1 MEEMSKSWEQ
11 KLAEQ
16 DSKNAE
22 ETKKKEAIELAKKSG
37 NPQILNLNEDG
48 VLDRK
53 IFLDLMEH
61 TTCKVGRK
69 TANPDENPEVM
80 LGGIGIQSDHAIF
93 STSGDR
99 TKLWACNA
107 EAAKHIYIN
116 GNALTNCHPVDLKP
130 NDRIIFGTGTVF
142 LYRCQQRDAEVELTD
157 SPENPITFEY
167 AMKEKQKNEDA
178 ADEERRAREKEVQDA
193 ENAAKMDALRV

>member
-1 MEEMSKSWEQ
+1 M
-11 KLAEQ
+11 
-16 DSKNAE
+16 
-22 ETKKKEAIELAKKSG
+22 
-37 NPQILNLNEDG
+37 
-48 VLDRK
+48 
-53 IFLDLMEH
+53 
-61 TTCKVGRK
+61 
-69 TANPDENPEVM
+69 
-80 LGGIGIQSDHAIF
+80 
-93 STSGDR
+93 
-99 TKLWACNA
+99 
-107 EAAKHIYIN
+107 
-116 GNALTNCHPVDLKP
+116 DLKP